1 MIDFRSFVA
10 GSLIIGA
17 GLAARAEDL
26 ASIKRV
32 TQGLRERRLF
42 SLADRYCRE
51 RLGVSPLSDAEQAQ
65 LTIEWIRSCAEQA
78 MNLPA
83 ERREESWQRARQIA
97 ADFAARNP
105 DNPQRVLVQLQDC
118 LTLLAQGEQLRM
130 EAEIAPDAGSGLEPA
145 RNAIRQGERGL
156 EKLLEELP
164 KAGASRAPAA
174 AGALSAQQ
182 IKSLAVNVR
191 YQYAVAF
198 RSMAN
203 CYPPGSA
210 DRTAALQKSLEQLQ
224 EILRQRDDD
233 PRTTAEVRLDQIA
246 CLRLLGDNAGAKE
259 LMAALPADAVP
270 AEFQAR
276 RMAERTRLTLRTEGP
291 ERALS
296 ELAAEPL
303 PPGAP
308 HSAELDFA
316 RLEALL
322 ASWQSAIRGKD
333 DPLSAKWREQ
343 ALALVREME
352 HRYGGYWGR
361 RAELLLLEQGRG
373 QIAGSADMLERTANG
388 FYLQNRFQEAV
399 TAYDEAADA
408 ARKEGNA
415 AKAFESAY
423 RAALVQQNQRQ
434 YHDAARRFRQLAL
447 ADASC
452 AQADNAHLLA
462 IVNQAQAVAVDPKAE
477 EAYSSLLDEHLRLW
491 PAAASTADVWL
502 WKGKWHESHR
512 RWKESTQAYR
522 GIPPTSPLF
531 EDAMTA
537 AMRCWLN
544 WLDELRQGRQNKE
557 AELVATEAA
566 DFFESLIANADPP
579 GQPDHAEQ
587 LATTCRLRAAR
598 LRIEF
603 TSPNYRNLE
612 TMLAAA
618 GASKSATPEQKAEAQ
633 ALLAVALAGQPGRE
647 AEAGRA
653 AAAMAKLPETQLWLV
668 LQQAMDMAGAAGD
681 PSRRTLLAVFALQVL
696 DQIGPEAKMS
706 ESRRMQVQQW
716 RALANEMRGNRPEA
730 IRLLKDLALQFPDDI
745 SAQEALGSMLLRD
758 SSGTSAREALD
769 QWRRIAART
778 RPGGEPWLRAKYNV
792 ALAQLRSGDRAAA
805 ARLIRYVQ
813 ATENLNGSGW
823 QARFEALL
831 RECGNG
837 DSPPE

>member
-10 GSLIIGA
+10 GSLMIGA

-26 ASIKRV
+26 ASVKRV
-32 TQGLRERRLF
+32 AQGLRERRLYT
-42 SLADRYCRE
+42 LADRYCRE

-65 LTIEWIRSCAEQA
+65 LTIEWIRCCAEQA

-83 ERREESWQRARQIA
+83 ERRARSWQRARQIA
-97 ADFAARNP
+97 ADFAGRNP

-130 EAEIAPDAGSGLEPA
+130 EAEISPSAEPGLEPA
-145 RNAIRQGERGL
+145 RDAIRQGERGL
-156 EKLLEELP
+156 EKLLEELT
-164 KAGASRAPAA
+164 KAGTSRAPAA
-174 AGALSAQQ
+174 ADALSAQQ

-210 DRTAALQKSLEQLQ
+210 DRIAALQKSLEQLQ
-224 EILRQRDDD
+224 ELLRRRDDD

-246 CLRLLGDNAGAKE
+246 CLRLLGDNVRAKE
-259 LMAALPADAVP
+259 LLAALPADSVP
-270 AEFQAR
+270 AELQAR
-276 RMAERTRLTLRTEGP
+276 RMAEKTRLAIQTEGP

-296 ELAAEPL
+296 GLAAEPL

-316 RLEALL
+316 RLEAVT
-322 ASWQSAIRGKD
+322 ASWQTAVRAKD
-333 DPLSAKWREQ
+333 DSLSAKWREQ
-343 ALALVREME
+343 ALAAVRKME

-373 QIAGSADMLERTANG
+373 QIAGSADMLERTANE
-388 FYLQNRFQEAV
+388 FYIQNRFNEAI

-408 ARKEGNA
+408 ARKAGNA
-415 AKAFESAY
+415 AKAFESSY

-434 YHDAARRFRQLAL
+434 FQDAARRFRQLAL
-447 ADASC
+447 ADASY

-462 IVNQAQAVAVDPKAE
+462 IINQAQAVAADPNAE
-477 EAYSSLLDEHLRLW
+477 EAYSQLLDEHLRLW
-491 PAAASTADVWL
+491 PAASSTANVWL

-512 RWKESTQAYR
+512 RWKAATQAYR
-522 GIPPTSPLF
+522 QIPSASSLF
-531 EDAMTA
+531 GDALGA
-537 AMRCWLN
+537 AARCWSN
-544 WLDELRQGRQNKE
+544 WLDELRQDRRSKE
-557 AELVATEAA
+557 AELVASEAA
-566 DFFESLIANADPP
+566 DFLENLVAS
-579 GQPDHAEQ
+579 PDHAEQ
-587 LATTCRLRAAR
+587 LATTCRLQAAR

-603 TSPNYRNLE
+603 TSPDYRSLE

-618 GASKSATPEQKAEAQ
+618 GESKSATPEQKAEAQ

-647 AEAGRA
+647 AEAGRIA
-653 AAAMAKLPETQLWLV
+653 ASMAKLPETQLWLV
-668 LQQAMDMAGAAGD
+668 LQQAMGLAEAAGET
-681 PSRRTLLAVFALQVL
+681 SRRSSLAAFALQVL
-696 DQIGPEAKMS
+696 DRIDPEATMS
-706 ESRRMQVQQW
+706 ESRRMQARQW

-730 IRLLKDLALQFPDDI
+730 IRMLKELALQFPDDL
-745 SAQEALGSMLLRD
+745 SAQETLGSVLLRD
-758 SSGTSAREALD
+758 SSETSAREALD

-778 RPGGEPWLRAKYNV
+778 HPGGEPWFRAKYNV
-792 ALAQLRSGDRAAA
+792 ALAQLRSGDKAAA
-805 ARLIRYVQ
+805 ARLIRYMQ

-831 RECGNG
+831 RECGN
-837 DSPPE
+837 